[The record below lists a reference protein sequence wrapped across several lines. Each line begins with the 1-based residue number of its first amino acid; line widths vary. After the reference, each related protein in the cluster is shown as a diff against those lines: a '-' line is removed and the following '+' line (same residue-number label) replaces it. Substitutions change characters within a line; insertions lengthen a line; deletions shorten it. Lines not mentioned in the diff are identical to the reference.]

1 MLHLVLITQ
10 LMAQQLQTNCDSEV
24 LPKIEEGIEVPFLEV
39 LGKGLFAF
47 RN

>member
-10 LMAQQLQTNCDSEV
+10 LIAQTNSDSEM

-39 LGKGLFAF
+39 LGEGLFAF